1 MLKIKYKKQ
10 NDRKGDKIMDKI
22 MREKIGLC
30 AKMLFFRMLTSIYSL
45 SSFFSWVFLCQYISG
60 RTEN

>member
-30 AKMLFFRMLTSIYSL
+30 AKMLFFRMLTSI
-45 SSFFSWVFLCQYISG
+45 SSYRFYLDDMGWKKID
-60 RTEN
+60 